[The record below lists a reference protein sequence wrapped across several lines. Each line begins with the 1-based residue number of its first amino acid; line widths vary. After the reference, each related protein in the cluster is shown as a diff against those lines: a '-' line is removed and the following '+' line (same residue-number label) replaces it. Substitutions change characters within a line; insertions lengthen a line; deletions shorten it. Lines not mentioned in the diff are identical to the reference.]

1 MGTTQQAPHRSFAEF
16 YPFYLDEHRNPICR
30 RLHFFGSLGALFCLA
45 KLLATLN
52 PAWLAAGLLWG
63 YGLAWIGH
71 FAFEKNRPASFRQPL
86 YSFIGDW
93 AMFRDILFGR
103 IPF

>member
-1 MGTTQQAPHRSFAEF
+1 MNATAEGPYRSFEDFYRFYLNEHQAPW
-16 YPFYLDEHRNPICR
+16 CR

-45 KLLATLN
+45 KLVATLT
-52 PAWLAAGLLWG
+52 PWWLLAALVCG

-71 FAFEKNRPASFRQPL
+71 YRFEHNRPASLRQPF
-86 YSFIGDW
+86 YSFAGDW
-93 AMFRDILFGR
+93 VMFRDILFGR